1 MTHRRFEGGMV
12 TRRGQEWTGTIF
24 DTPSMG
30 KGHVRQRHFGE
41 IGGLASQ
48 LRSAVVWLT
57 MMVAACASGK
67 GRTDI
72 ARPANVPPSSTIQAL
87 FESGEDREIVDRV
100 KNSVP
105 AGVTGADRWF
115 AAQSQLRLG
124 LRNDAINDLTAL
136 TQTDPDPA
144 VQVAA
149 QLAIARLT
157 NDEGTLSQARA
168 AAGAYPE
175 SLFVQYELGLS
186 YAVRNDF
193 ASAARIFDGC
203 IATAPAFAYAY
214 YQSALA
220 YQRLDRPDIMANR
233 FDRFVRLAPNAPE
246 RPEVESVLR
255 TIAAGRQ

>member
-1 MTHRRFEGGMV
+1 MTILIV
-12 TRRGQEWTGTIF
+12 T
-24 DTPSMG
+24 
-30 KGHVRQRHFGE
+30 
-41 IGGLASQ
+41 
-48 LRSAVVWLT
+48 
-57 MMVAACASGK
+57 ACASSQ
-67 GRTDI
+67 GRTEI
-72 ARPANVPPSSTIQAL
+72 ARPANVPPASTIQAL
-87 FESGEDREIVDRV
+87 YESGEDREIVDKV
-100 KNSVP
+100 KNSAP
-105 AGVTGADRWF
+105 TAFSGADRWF

-136 TQTDPDPA
+136 TQTDADPA

-149 QLAIARLT
+149 RLAIGRLM
-157 NDEGTLSQARA
+157 NDEATLGQARV

-175 SLFVQYELGLS
+175 SLLVQYELGLS

-193 ASAARIFDGC
+193 ASAARIFDMC
-203 IATAPAFAYAY
+203 IATAPTFAYAY

-220 YQRLDRPDIMANR
+220 YQHLDRPDIMANR

>member
-1 MTHRRFEGGMV
+1 M
-12 TRRGQEWTGTIF
+12 
-24 DTPSMG
+24 
-30 KGHVRQRHFGE
+30 RQRHYGE
-41 IGGLASQ
+41 IAGIASR
-48 LRSAVVWLT
+48 LGSGFVWLT
-57 MMVAACASGK
+57 ILIVAACASSK

-72 ARPANVPPSSTIQAL
+72 ARPASVPPSSTIQVL
-87 FESGEDREIVDRV
+87 YESGEDREIVNRV
-100 KNSVP
+100 KNNVSGD
-105 AGVTGADRWF
+105 ATGADRWF

-124 LRNDAINDLTAL
+124 LRNEAINDLAAL
-136 TQTDPDPA
+136 TQTGTDPA

-149 QLAIARLT
+149 RLAIGRLT
-157 NDEGTLSQARA
+157 NDEATLEQARG

-193 ASAARIFDGC
+193 ASAARIFDVC
-203 IATAPAFAYAY
+203 IAAAPTFAYAY

-220 YQRLDRPDIMANR
+220 YQHLDRPDIMANR

-255 TIAAGRQ
+255 TIGAGRQ

>member
-1 MTHRRFEGGMV
+1 MHLLGDGG
-12 TRRGQEWTGTIF
+12 
-24 DTPSMG
+24 
-30 KGHVRQRHFGE
+30 VRQTHHGE
-41 IGGLASQ
+41 IAEIAGRAASI
-48 LRSAVVWLT
+48 LMWATIL
-57 MMVAACASGK
+57 MVAACASSR

-72 ARPANVPPSSTIQAL
+72 ARPANAPGSSTIQAL
-87 FESGEDREIVDRV
+87 YESGEDREIVNRV

-105 AGVTGADRWF
+105 DEASGADRWF

-124 LRNDAINDLTAL
+124 LRNDAINDLAAL
-136 TQTDPDPA
+136 TQTSGDPA

-149 QLAIARLT
+149 QLAIGRLT
-157 NDEGTLSQARA
+157 NDEVTLGQARA
-168 AAGAYPE
+168 AAGAFPE

-193 ASAARIFDGC
+193 ASAARIFEGC
-203 IATAPAFAYAY
+203 IATAPTFAYAY

-220 YQRLDRPDIMANR
+220 YQHLDRPDIMANR

>member
-1 MTHRRFEGGMV
+1 M
-12 TRRGQEWTGTIF
+12 
-24 DTPSMG
+24 
-30 KGHVRQRHFGE
+30 RQRLHRGVTE
-41 IGGLASQ
+41 IARRAASI
-48 LRSAVVWLT
+48 LVWATILI
-57 MMVAACASGK
+57 VAACASSQ
-67 GRTDI
+67 GRAQI
-72 ARPANVPPSSTIQAL
+72 ARPASAPGSSTIQAMY
-87 FESGEDREIVDRV
+87 ESGEDREIVDRV
-100 KNSVP
+100 KNGVP
-105 AGVTGADRWF
+105 NEVTGADRWF

-124 LRNDAINDLTAL
+124 LRNDAINDLAAL
-136 TQTDPDPA
+136 TQTGGDPA

-149 QLAIARLT
+149 QLAIGRLM
-157 NDEGTLSQARA
+157 NDEATLGQARA

-193 ASAARIFDGC
+193 ASAARIFDVC
-203 IATAPAFAYAY
+203 IAAAPTFAYAY

-220 YQRLDRPDIMANR
+220 YQHLDRPDIMANR

>member
-1 MTHRRFEGGMV
+1 
-12 TRRGQEWTGTIF
+12 
-24 DTPSMG
+24 
-30 KGHVRQRHFGE
+30 VRQRHYGE
-41 IGGLASQ
+41 IAGIAGRVGSIF
-48 LRSAVVWLT
+48 VWVT
-57 MMVAACASGK
+57 IVIVAACASSQ

-72 ARPANVPPSSTIQAL
+72 ARPASVPRSSTIQAL
-87 FESGEDREIVDRV
+87 YESGEDREVVDRV
-100 KNSVP
+100 KSNVP
-105 AGVTGADRWF
+105 DAVSGADRWF

-124 LRNDAINDLTAL
+124 LRNDALNDLAAL
-136 TQTDPDPA
+136 THADADPA

-149 QLAIARLT
+149 QLAIGRLT
-157 NDEGTLSQARA
+157 NDEATLGQARA

-193 ASAARIFDGC
+193 ASAARIFDVC
-203 IATAPAFAYAY
+203 IATAPTFAYAY
-214 YQSALA
+214 YQAALA
-220 YQRLDRPDIMANR
+220 YQHLDRPDIMANR

>member
-1 MTHRRFEGGMV
+1 MRR
-12 TRRGQEWTGTIF
+12 
-24 DTPSMG
+24 
-30 KGHVRQRHFGE
+30 RHYAE
-41 IGGLASQ
+41 IGGMAS
-48 LRSAVVWLT
+48 RMGSVFVWLAILIL
-57 MMVAACASGK
+57 AACASSQ
-67 GRTDI
+67 GRTAV
-72 ARPANVPPSSTIQAL
+72 ARPAEAPRPSTIQAL
-87 FESGEDREIVDRV
+87 YESGEDREIVNRV
-100 KNSVP
+100 KSSAPDAVS
-105 AGVTGADRWF
+105 GADRWF

-124 LRNDAINDLTAL
+124 LRNDAIDDLAAL
-136 TQTDPDPA
+136 TQTDADPG

-149 QLAIARLT
+149 QLAIGRLT
-157 NDEGTLSQARA
+157 NDEAKLGQARA

-193 ASAARIFDGC
+193 ASAARIFDLC
-203 IATAPAFAYAY
+203 IATAPTFAYAY

-220 YQRLDRPDIMANR
+220 YQHLDRPDIMANR

>member
-1 MTHRRFEGGMV
+1 MR
-12 TRRGQEWTGTIF
+12 Q
-24 DTPSMG
+24 TP
-30 KGHVRQRHFGE
+30 HGE
-41 IGGLASQ
+41 IADIGRGLAAAFGWATI
-48 LRSAVVWLT
+48 LI
-57 MMVAACASGK
+57 VAACASSQ
-67 GRTDI
+67 GRTQI
-72 ARPANVPPSSTIQAL
+72 ARPASVASASSIQAL
-87 FESGEDREIVDRV
+87 YESGEDREIVDRV
-100 KNSVP
+100 KNTVP
-105 AGVTGADRWF
+105 NDATGTDRWF

-124 LRNDAINDLTAL
+124 LRNDAIDDLTAL
-136 TQTDPDPA
+136 TQPGGDPA

-149 QLAIARLT
+149 KLAIGRLT
-157 NDEGTLSQARA
+157 NDEATLNQARA
-168 AAGAYPE
+168 AAAAYPE

-193 ASAARIFDGC
+193 ASAARIFDAC

-220 YQRLDRPDIMANR
+220 YQHLDRPDIMANR

>member
-1 MTHRRFEGGMV
+1 MSAVGDIG
-12 TRRGQEWTGTIF
+12 
-24 DTPSMG
+24 
-30 KGHVRQRHFGE
+30 VRQTSHGE
-41 IGGLASQ
+41 IAKIA
-48 LRSAVVWLT
+48 RRTAWIFVCATTVI
-57 MMVAACASGK
+57 VAACASGQ
-67 GRTDI
+67 GRAQI
-72 ARPANVPPSSTIQAL
+72 AKPPSAPSSSTIQAL
-87 FESGEDREIVDRV
+87 YESGEDREIVDRV

-105 AGVTGADRWF
+105 NDVSGADRWF

-124 LRNDAINDLTAL
+124 LRNDAINDLAVL
-136 TQTDPDPA
+136 SQTGGDPA

-149 QLAIARLT
+149 QLAVGRLT
-157 NDEGTLSQARA
+157 NDDATLGQARA

-193 ASAARIFDGC
+193 ASAARIFDAC
-203 IATAPAFAYAY
+203 IATAPTFAYAY

-220 YQRLDRPDIMANR
+220 YQHLDRPDIMANR

>member
-1 MTHRRFEGGMV
+1 M
-12 TRRGQEWTGTIF
+12 
-24 DTPSMG
+24 
-30 KGHVRQRHFGE
+30 RQREHGE
-41 IGGLASQ
+41 IAGVAGRLGLIF
-48 LRSAVVWLT
+48 VWLT
-57 MMVAACASGK
+57 IPMIAACASSQ
-67 GRTDI
+67 GRTEV
-72 ARPANVPPSSTIQAL
+72 ARPASVPPSSTIQAL
-87 FESGEDREIVDRV
+87 YESGEDREIVNRV
-100 KNSVP
+100 KNSLP
-105 AGVTGADRWF
+105 TAVTGADRWF

-124 LRNDAINDLTAL
+124 LRNDAINDLAAL
-136 TQTDPDPA
+136 TQTDADPA

-149 QLAIARLT
+149 RLAIARLT
-157 NDEGTLSQARA
+157 NDEATLGQART

-193 ASAARIFDGC
+193 ASAARIFDVC
-203 IATAPAFAYAY
+203 IAAAPTFAYAY

>member
-1 MTHRRFEGGMV
+1 MAPLGDVGVRHTH
-12 TRRGQEWTGTIF
+12 
-24 DTPSMG
+24 
-30 KGHVRQRHFGE
+30 HGE
-41 IGGLASQ
+41 IVEIAHRLPSIF
-48 LRSAVVWLT
+48 VWATILI
-57 MMVAACASGK
+57 VAACASSQ
-67 GRTDI
+67 GRAEI
-72 ARPANVPPSSTIQAL
+72 ARPANVPPPSTIQAL
-87 FESGEDREIVDRV
+87 YESGEDREIVNRV
-100 KNSVP
+100 KSGVP
-105 AGVTGADRWF
+105 NDVTGADRWF

-136 TQTDPDPA
+136 TQTGADPA

-149 QLAIARLT
+149 QLAIGRLT
-157 NDEGTLSQARA
+157 NDEATLGQARA

-193 ASAARIFDGC
+193 ASAARIFDAC
-203 IATAPAFAYAY
+203 IATAPTFAYAY

-220 YQRLDRPDIMANR
+220 YQHLDRPDIMANR

>member
-1 MTHRRFEGGMV
+1 M
-12 TRRGQEWTGTIF
+12 
-24 DTPSMG
+24 
-30 KGHVRQRHFGE
+30 RQRHDGE
-41 IGGLASQ
+41 ITGIARPFGT
-48 LRSAVVWLT
+48 VFVWLT
-57 MMVAACASGK
+57 IVLVAACASTQ
-67 GRTDI
+67 GRTGI
-72 ARPANVPPSSTIQAL
+72 ARPTNVPPSSTIQGL
-87 FESGEDREIVDRV
+87 YESGEDREVVDRV
-100 KNSVP
+100 KNSLP
-105 AGVTGADRWF
+105 TAITGADRWF

-136 TQTDPDPA
+136 TQADADPA

-149 QLAIARLT
+149 QLAIGRLT
-157 NDEGTLSQARA
+157 NDDATLGQARA

-193 ASAARIFDGC
+193 ASAARIFDAC

-220 YQRLDRPDIMANR
+220 YQHLDRPDIMANR

-246 RPEVESVLR
+246 RPEVESLLR